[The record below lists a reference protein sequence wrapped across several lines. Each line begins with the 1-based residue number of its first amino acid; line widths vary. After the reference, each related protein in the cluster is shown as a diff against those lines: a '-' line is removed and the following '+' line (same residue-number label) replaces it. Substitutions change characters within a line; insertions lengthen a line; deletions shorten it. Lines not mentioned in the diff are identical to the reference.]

1 MADYAITVADVKSGF
16 DTAASDAE
24 ITALIAVADLADACL
39 EGAGVADAIGQTL
52 KTYAVRHILTLTA
65 NSGAGQVTQQS
76 SASGASRTFKA
87 FEGSRLTGTPF
98 GAALAALDST
108 GCVTGLFSSN
118 SGLAFMSVGPS
129 R

>member
-24 ITALIAVADLADACL
+24 IAALIVVADTADACL
-39 EGAGVADAIGQTL
+39 EGAGVADVVGQML
-52 KTYAVRHILTLTA
+52 KTYAVRHILSLTA

-76 SASGASRTFKA
+76 SASGASRTFKT
-87 FEGSRLTGTPF
+87 FEGSRLSGTPF
-98 GAALAALDST
+98 GAALSAMDKT
-108 GCVTGLFSSN
+108 GCVTGLFASSA
-118 SGLAFMSVGPS
+118 GLAFMSVGPS